1 MKVNVCMCVRLAAI
15 DYDMSEGEKME
26 VGGELHGD
34 AFMNS
39 SIVIP
44 MFSRGRFCF
53 LVHALLIF
61 LFLFWFFGTYF
72 TCEI

>member
-1 MKVNVCMCVRLAAI
+1 
-15 DYDMSEGEKME
+15 ME

-61 LFLFWFFGTYF
+61 LFLFWFFWNLF
-72 TCEI
+72 HL